1 MDIFNKFGD
10 VLLKLFSLIGAVVI
24 GITHIPQKL
33 RGIDTQEVKDNISNI
48 RKDSG
53 IEEKIS
59 SIDLSK
65 MKSQISTQISRD
77 SIEED
82 SKNSNP
88 SKNINNPP
96 GSPDSPANEITFPAL
111 DKFSSQEKEKTILK
125 LQIISGAFIVV
136 SILYIFNFFS
146 WILFLLVGAAIVALT
161 LYLLFKKVKLM
172 YSEDFNAYRDFFLMY
187 LAVGIVLVLVG
198 DNPALATAFPFQFLP
213 SLSVLL
219 FAVICVAVVF
229 LVFRIRYHRNYTYGQ
244 VIEPGKKTAYVR
256 VDYDIRSNVKPDIYI
271 VENNNFSVAEN
282 EWVKLQLEGGL
293 LSMNGNK
300 PVSILD
306 KLHPSS

>member
-10 VLLKLFSLIGAVVI
+10 LLFKLFSLIGAGVI

-33 RGIDTQEVKDNISNI
+33 RGIDTKEVKENISNI
-48 RKDSG
+48 RRESG

-59 SIDLSK
+59 GIDLSK
-65 MKSQISTQISRD
+65 MKSQINNQINRD
-77 SIEED
+77 SIKED
-82 SKNSNP
+82 LKNSN
-88 SKNINNPP
+88 SSENINN
-96 GSPDSPANEITFPAL
+96 SPVSDSPANEITFPAL
-111 DKFSSQEKEKTILK
+111 DKFSSQEKEQTILK
-125 LQIISGAFIVV
+125 LQIISGSFIVV

-146 WILFLLVGAAIVALT
+146 WILLILVGGVIVALT

-198 DNPALATAFPFQFLP
+198 DNPALSTAFPFQFLP

-244 VIEPGKKTAYVR
+244 VIELGKKTAYVR

-271 VENNNFSVAEN
+271 VENNNHSVAEN